1 MAVKKLSWPVFL
13 KIAVDGDFS
22 VGFFGCRLFL
32 AVVLGFARFDFEVTS
47 QKRILKEIDPR

>member
-32 AVVLGFARFDFEVTS
+32 AVILGFARFDFEVTS
-47 QKRILKEIDPR
+47 QKRILKENDQ

>member
-22 VGFFGCRLFL
+22 VGFCGCRLFL
-32 AVVLGFARFDFEVTS
+32 AVILGFARFDFGFQG
-47 QKRILKEIDPR
+47 QKRILKENDP